1 MRSCCETIAWLAPS
15 FSESAVTFSSPSHSI
30 ATMRSRSGWATAFS
44 TSATWAARTA
54 SAEMVGAVRATEA
67 TLSYRGPRVRSK
79 TTCAARGRAPA
90 PPRAGD
96 TAGAWLYTSCV
107 DPTQHQPGSGQP
119 PSPDRTGRSRWW
131 PRPPVGAPAI
141 AALYALAGL
150 AWIAFSDRLFGV
162 LVPDPALRQHFQ
174 TVKGTAFV
182 LLSAVLLFAVI
193 RRSERGNRALGAEL
207 RATVDGMADGILL
220 VDERS
225 VIVEANRAA
234 VTLVGAASKDE
245 ILGPLEAWGRRFEVR
260 STDGAPMPYE
270 RYAVLRDVSASRHL
284 DEMREEFLATAAH
297 EFKTPLAVIKAYAQI
312 MARREP
318 AEQRALAVIQRQVD
332 RLTRLVQQLLDSS
345 RLRLED
351 GAVRA
356 ERFDLAALAAE
367 VVERMR
373 PAAPGHALSLDAGA
387 SVPVVADRERIERVI
402 ANLLENA
409 IRFSPGGGPVRLR
422 VGALDSE
429 ARVSVADDGV
439 GIPSD
444 RQGHV
449 FQRYYR
455 AHAGTPDDYGGLGL
469 GLEVSRVV
477 IERHGGRMWFE
488 SAPGQGSTFH
498 FGLPL
503 PREDA

>member
-1 MRSCCETIAWLAPS
+1 M
-15 FSESAVTFSSPSHSI
+15 
-30 ATMRSRSGWATAFS
+30 
-44 TSATWAARTA
+44 
-54 SAEMVGAVRATEA
+54 
-67 TLSYRGPRVRSK
+67 
-79 TTCAARGRAPA
+79 
-90 PPRAGD
+90 
-96 TAGAWLYTSCV
+96 

-119 PSPDRTGRSRWW
+119 PSPGRTGRSRWW

-270 RYAVLRDVSASRHL
+270 RYAAIRVLSGAPVAQYDAVLRRTDGTDVFVSVAATPVVRPGRPPLAVAVLRDVSASRHL

-318 AEQRALAVIQRQVD
+318 AEQRPLGVIQRQVD
-332 RLTRLVQQLLDSS
+332 RLTRLVHQLLDSS
-345 RLRLED
+345 RLRFED
-351 GAVRA
+351 GAGRE

-367 VVERMR
+367 VVERVR
-373 PAAPGHALSLDAGA
+373 GGAPEHALSLEAGGT
-387 SVPVVADRERIERVI
+387 VPVVADRERIERVI
-402 ANLLENA
+402 GNLLENA

-422 VGALDSE
+422 VGAFEGE
-429 ARVSVADDGV
+429 ARVSVADGGV
-439 GIPSD
+439 GIPAD
-444 RQGHV
+444 RQVHV
-449 FQRYYR
+449 FERYFR
-455 AHAGTPDDYGGLGL
+455 AHAGTPHDYGGLGL

-477 IERHGGRMWFE
+477 VERHGGRMWFE